1 MRIESGCRPREVVHD
16 LRSPRATPESFKPTN
31 GNGFV
36 FLFFRHEGVSL
47 FSVSLI
53 ALLAGTN
60 ASSAPVLV
68 VKSPE
73 VAQSPIWQQGSEW
86 RRSTICYV
94 EADMDLSAI
103 DKRTLWT
110 RGS

>member
-1 MRIESGCRPREVVHD
+1 MRTPTECLKRAIEQ
-16 LRSPRATPESFKPTN
+16 L
-31 GNGFV
+31 
-36 FLFFRHEGVSL
+36 
-47 FSVSLI
+47 
-53 ALLAGTN
+53 ALLAGTD

-73 VAQSPIWQQGSEW
+73 VAQSPIWQQGSDW

-94 EADMDLSAI
+94 DADMDLSAI

>member
-1 MRIESGCRPREVVHD
+1 MQDVVRGEVVHD

-68 VKSPE
+68 VKSLKSLNLRFGNKDRSGGVQRSVMWKPTWTS
-73 VAQSPIWQQGSEW
+73 A
-86 RRSTICYV
+86 RST
-94 EADMDLSAI
+94 
-103 DKRTLWT
+103 
-110 RGS
+110 RGH